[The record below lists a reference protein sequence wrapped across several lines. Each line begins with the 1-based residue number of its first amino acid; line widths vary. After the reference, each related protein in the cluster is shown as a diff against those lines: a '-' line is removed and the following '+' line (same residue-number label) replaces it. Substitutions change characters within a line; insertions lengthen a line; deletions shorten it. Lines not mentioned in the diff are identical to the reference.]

1 MVNAWSLAASVLDGT
16 LDKDYPIMT
25 DIKIN
30 TGVGKTTTYTVPLT
44 ETNPNGD
51 VTIRTGDTSDYEIT
65 GEGICWPKDTTETYP
80 VEHSDAWYDYNR
92 NDPDREN
99 PFTDAFDYMMAET
112 VVGNG
117 NTASDYPSEFTTL
130 SDNDDQM
137 AHHVGLNYEELN
149 LNIQANSPYNS
160 GYEREFYK
168 EELKKMTDSRNKYH
182 VDEILNDIKEYV
194 SSTYNGHYTGTQHEF
209 RNVQTIDLMAS
220 RDLASD
226 FCQANIL
233 KYGSRYGSKD
243 GKNKKDLLKV
253 IHYAM
258 LLLHF
263 DEHYGKPKM
272 TSGNIDHNMP

>member
-1 MVNAWSLAASVLDGT
+1 M
-16 LDKDYPIMT
+16 DKD
-25 DIKIN
+25 KE
-30 TGVGKTTTYTVPLT
+30 K
-44 ETNPNGD
+44 
-51 VTIRTGDTSDYEIT
+51 EI
-65 GEGICWPKDTTETYP
+65 
-80 VEHSDAWYDYNR
+80 EHSTSWYDYNR

-99 PFTDAFDYMMAET
+99 PFTDAFDHLMAESVT
-112 VVGNG
+112 GKDPYVYESPDGGKTITRRKAGDDYTKKEVIQGDYFGSKYPYVGSG
-117 NTASDYPSEFTTL
+117 NTASLDNSNSYCLEDDDCYPSEFTTL

-137 AHHVGLNYEELN
+137 AHHIPTTSYEELN
-149 LNIQANSPYNS
+149 LNIQAHSPYND
-160 GYEREFYK
+160 GWTQQAAK
-168 EELKKMTDSRNKYH
+168 EELAKMTDSRNKYH
-182 VDEILNDIKEYV
+182 EDEILNDIKEYV

-243 GKNKKDLLKV
+243 GRNKKDLLKV

-263 DEHYGKPKM
+263 DEHYGKPSM

>member
-1 MVNAWSLAASVLDGT
+1 MVNAWSLAYDVLNGT
-16 LDKDYPIMT
+16 MDETYPIKKDKMT
-25 DIKIN
+25 DDIKIE
-30 TGVGKTTTYTVPLT
+30 TSKDEGVVNVPL
-44 ETNPNGD
+44 GD
-51 VTIRTGDTSDYEIT
+51 VNLDNDITINTDHI
-65 GEGICWPKDTTETYP
+65 
-80 VEHSDAWYDYNR
+80 EHSDAWYDYNR

-117 NTASDYPSEFTTL
+117 NTASYEYGYPSPFTTL
-130 SDNDDQM
+130 SDNDDQI
-137 AHHVGLNYEELN
+137 AHHVTLNYDELT
-149 LNIQANSPYNS
+149 LNIEDPT
-160 GYEREFYK
+160 K
-168 EELKKMTDSRNKYH
+168 DIMTDSRNKYH
-182 VDEILNDIKEYV
+182 ENEILEDIKEYV
-194 SSTYNGHYTGTQHEF
+194 SSTYNGHYTGNKHEF

-263 DEHYGKPKM
+263 DEHYGKPSM

>member
-1 MVNAWSLAASVLDGT
+1 MVNAWSLAYDVLNGT
-16 LDKDYPIMT
+16 MDETYPIKKDKMT
-25 DIKIN
+25 DDIKIKISKDE
-30 TGVGKTTTYTVPLT
+30 GVVNVPL
-44 ETNPNGD
+44 GD
-51 VTIRTGDTSDYEIT
+51 VNLDNDITINTDHI
-65 GEGICWPKDTTETYP
+65 
-80 VEHSDAWYDYNR
+80 EHSDAWYDYNR

-117 NTASDYPSEFTTL
+117 NTANYIDDGYPSEFTTL
-130 SDNDDQM
+130 SDNDDQI
-137 AHHVGLNYEELN
+137 AHHVSLNYDELT
-149 LNIQANSPYNS
+149 LNIEDPT
-160 GYEREFYK
+160 K
-168 EELKKMTDSRNKYH
+168 DIMTDSRNKYH
-182 VDEILNDIKEYV
+182 ENEILEDIKDYV
-194 SSTYNGHYTGTQHEF
+194 SSTYNGHYTGNKHEF

-243 GKNKKDLLKV
+243 GRNKKDLLKV

-263 DEHYGKPKM
+263 DEHYGKPSM

>member
-1 MVNAWSLAASVLDGT
+1 MVNAWSLAYDVLNGT
-16 LDKDYPIMT
+16 MD
-25 DIKIN
+25 
-30 TGVGKTTTYTVPLT
+30 
-44 ETNPNGD
+44 
-51 VTIRTGDTSDYEIT
+51 
-65 GEGICWPKDTTETYP
+65 ETYP
-80 VEHSDAWYDYNR
+80 IKKKTMSKDEIKLTGADQGVVNFPTNINLDQDSGDINISTDIEHSAAWYDYNR

-99 PFTDAFDYMMAET
+99 PFTDAFDYMMAEA
-112 VVGNG
+112 VVGGG
-117 NTASDYPSEFTTL
+117 NTANYIDDGYPSAFTTL
-130 SDNDDQM
+130 ADNDDQI
-137 AHHVGLNYEELN
+137 AHHFADRLT
-149 LNIQANSPYNS
+149 LNIEDPT
-160 GYEREFYK
+160 K
-168 EELKKMTDSRNKYH
+168 DIMTDSRNKYH
-182 VDEILNDIKEYV
+182 ENEILEDIKEYV
-194 SSTYNGHYTGTQHEF
+194 SSTYNGHYTGNKHEF

-263 DEHYGKPKM
+263 DEHYGKPSM